1 VGPLFHCVDCTTID
15 IDICSN
21 CETAGLPGNLD
32 ASEGGHASSH
42 VMLKVIL
49 AIVSSPVSVASVR

>member
-1 VGPLFHCVDCTTID
+1 MIN

-32 ASEGGHASSH
+32 ASDGGHTSSH
-42 VMLKVIL
+42 IMLKVIYLPFSQVL
-49 AIVSSPVSVASVR
+49 AGIG